1 MKTELSRDIVKNKL
15 DELDFSQ
22 PLSLRTIR
30 ARTKINE
37 KLINKKY
44 MLGYLYKSGEYRK
57 VKPLEIGCGK
67 YKVNVWAKV

>member
-1 MKTELSRDIVKNKL
+1 MKRELSREIVKNKL

-37 KLINKKY
+37 KLINRKY
-44 MLGYLYKSGEYRK
+44 MLGYLYKSGDYRK
-57 VKPLEIGCGK
+57 IKPLEIGCGK
-67 YKVNVWAKV
+67 HKVNVWAKV